1 MSDLPNRLAAISA
14 AQRDQGDL
22 GEFFRRVLALVA
34 AGVARN
40 WGELR
45 EVLQS
50 ATVDFLEGS
59 GTDVARWSGLL
70 ASGAIDRADYEA
82 LVAARAAL
90 GKMEALTVAGM
101 SRGQISKFRALLV
114 ESVVGAALVVLVGGA
129 DIPST

>member
-1 MSDLPNRLAAISA
+1 MSDLPDRLAAIA
-14 AQRDQGDL
+14 AAHDDQGDL

-34 AGVARN
+34 AGVVRN
-40 WGELR
+40 WDDLR
-45 EVLQS
+45 GVLRS

-59 GTDVARWSGLL
+59 GADIARWSGFL

-101 SRGQISKFRALLV
+101 SRGQVSKFRALLV
-114 ESVVGAALVVLVGGA
+114 ESVVAAALVVLVGGA
-129 DIPST
+129 DITGL